1 MSDVCKHVLTFMTN
15 VFPRFFIQ
23 SAVVQYVLNKNATL
37 LLFLWMPFLRSNE

>member
-23 SAVVQYVLNKNATL
+23 SAVVQYSIKML
-37 LLFLWMPFLRSNE
+37 LYFFVDALFKVQ